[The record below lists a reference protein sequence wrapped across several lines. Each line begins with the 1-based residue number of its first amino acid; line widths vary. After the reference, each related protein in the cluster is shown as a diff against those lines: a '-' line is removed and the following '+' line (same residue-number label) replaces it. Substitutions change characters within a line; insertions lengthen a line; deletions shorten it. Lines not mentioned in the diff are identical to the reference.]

1 VKKVGVGK
9 RRSRSLLLRAD
20 EGDPMID
27 RRAFVHMALAG
38 GLVAPLVL
46 TACSRETVH
55 RLGFLSPGEPPS
67 GAENQDWPALRQ
79 LGWIEGKN
87 IAWENRFA
95 GGSDK
100 LPAVA
105 RELVG
110 LKVEMILADGT
121 RATLA
126 AKDATTTIPIVM
138 WSAADP
144 VAMGIVSTLARP
156 GGNITGYCILNAEL
170 SAKRAALLH
179 ELMPTVRLVASPT
192 PTNPVWSFAV
202 QQAEAAYRA
211 IGIRLILIDYDSAE
225 SFLAEASRQGAQVV
239 DIETLSS
246 ADIPGFT
253 ALARQYHLAIIS
265 ADRDVAR
272 GGALTSYNFNED
284 DRSARVAA
292 IIDKILRGAKPGDL
306 PIEQPT
312 RFELIIN
319 LKSGKALGITMPQS
333 VLRQADEVIR

>member
-1 VKKVGVGK
+1 M
-9 RRSRSLLLRAD
+9 LLRAD

-27 RRAFVHMALAG
+27 RRGFVRMALAG

-46 TACSRETVH
+46 SACSRETVH
-55 RLGFLSPGEPPS
+55 RVGYLSPDEPPS
-67 GAENQDWPALRQ
+67 DAEINQDWPALRQ

-100 LPAVA
+100 LPAAA

-110 LKVEMILADGT
+110 LKVEMILAAGT

-138 WSAADP
+138 ESAGDP
-144 VAMGIVSTLARP
+144 VAMGIVPGLARP
-156 GGNITGYCILNAEL
+156 GGNITGYCILSGEL

-179 ELMPTVRLVASPT
+179 ELMPAVRLVASQA
-192 PTNPVWSFAV
+192 PTNPVWSFVV

-211 IGIRLILIDYDSAE
+211 VGIRLILIEADPVE

-239 DIETLSS
+239 DIVGLSS
-246 ADIPGFT
+246 AEIPGFM
-253 ALARQYHLAIIS
+253 ALARQYHLAIIA
-265 ADRDVAR
+265 ADRDMAR
-272 GGALTSYNFNED
+272 GGALMSYAFNED
-284 DRSARVAA
+284 DRDARVAA
-292 IIDKILRGAKPGDL
+292 IVDKILRGAKPGDL

-319 LKSGKALGITMPQS
+319 LKSAEALGITMPES
-333 VLRQADEVIR
+333 VLVRADEVIR

>member
-1 VKKVGVGK
+1 
-9 RRSRSLLLRAD
+9 
-20 EGDPMID
+20 MID
-27 RRAFVHMALAG
+27 RRGFVRMALAR

-55 RLGFLSPGEPPS
+55 RLGFLSPDEPS
-67 GAENQDWPALRQ
+67 SDAENQDWPPLRQ
-79 LGWIEGKN
+79 FGWIEGKN
-87 IAWENRFA
+87 IVWENRYT

-100 LPAVA
+100 LGAAA

-110 LKVEMILADGT
+110 LKVELIVTDGT

-126 AKDATTTIPIVM
+126 AKDATATIPIVM
-138 WSAADP
+138 FSAGDP
-144 VAMGIVSTLARP
+144 VGMGIVPNLAHP
-156 GGNITGYCILNAEL
+156 GGNITGYCILSGEL

-179 ELMPTVRLVASPT
+179 DLMPAVRLVASQA
-192 PTNPVWSFAV
+192 PTNPVSSFVV

-211 IGIRLILIDYDSAE
+211 VGIRLILIEADPVE

-246 ADIPGFT
+246 AEIPGFI
-253 ALARQYHLAIIS
+253 ALARQYHLGIVS

-272 GGALTSYNFNED
+272 GGALMSNAFNED
-284 DRSARVAA
+284 DHNARVAA

-319 LKSGKALGITMPQS
+319 LKSAKALGITIPQS
-333 VLRQADEVIR
+333 VLQQADEVIR

>member
-1 VKKVGVGK
+1 
-9 RRSRSLLLRAD
+9 
-20 EGDPMID
+20 MID
-27 RRAFVHMALAG
+27 RRGFVRMALAG

-55 RLGFLSPGEPPS
+55 RLGFLSPDEPPS
-67 GAENQDWPALRQ
+67 DAENQDWPALRQ

-87 IAWENRFA
+87 IAWEYRYT

-100 LPAVA
+100 LPAAA
-105 RELVG
+105 RELVA
-110 LKVEMILADGT
+110 LKVEMILTGGT

-126 AKDATTTIPIVM
+126 AKDATTTVPIVM
-138 WSAADP
+138 WSAGDP
-144 VAMGIVSTLARP
+144 VAMGIVPSLAHP
-156 GGNITGYCILNAEL
+156 GGNITGYCILSAEL

-179 ELMPTVRLVASPT
+179 ELMPAVRLVASQT
-192 PTNPVWSFAV
+192 PTSPVGSFMV

-211 IGIRLILIDYDSAE
+211 VGIRLILIEADPVE

-239 DIETLSS
+239 DVGGVE
-246 ADIPGFT
+246 IPGFM
-253 ALARQYHLAIIS
+253 ALARQYHLAIIG
-265 ADRDVAR
+265 ADRDMAR
-272 GGALTSYNFNED
+272 DGALMYYGFNED
-284 DRSARVAA
+284 DQDARVAS

-319 LKSGKALGITMPQS
+319 LKSAKELGITVPQS
-333 VLRQADEVIR
+333 VLVRADEVIR